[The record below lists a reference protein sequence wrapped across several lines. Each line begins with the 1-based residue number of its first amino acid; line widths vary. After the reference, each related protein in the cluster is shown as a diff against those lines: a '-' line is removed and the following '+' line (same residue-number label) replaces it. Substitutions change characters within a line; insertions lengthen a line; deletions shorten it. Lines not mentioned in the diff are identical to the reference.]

1 MIHLTQRKKEEM
13 EDVSYSVNLL
23 NGMFFF
29 ILILSSGFTDEIL
42 NCKYQKLL
50 STNIYVKH
58 LLCLMI
64 LYYIDSTVIS
74 EQEHF
79 PMIKFRNVII
89 LYIIFIIVMRQNKNF
104 TITLFILI
112 FVIHILHEYQEYYR
126 KKNEDSKIQLKLHN
140 SILIIS
146 GITILLAV
154 VGLIINYF
162 QRKTEY
168 GKGFSSIKFILGNT
182 SCSR

>member
-1 MIHLTQRKKEEM
+1 MIHLTERKKQEM

-29 ILILSSGFTDEIL
+29 VLILSSGFTDEIL

-104 TITLFILI
+104 TITFDKIKI
-112 FVIHILHEYQEYYR
+112 FLNIGTFNLEIKTDKPSIIFQDKEIKIKSISTSLPIESIIKKFVPNYEYGSR
-126 KKNEDSKIQLKLHN
+126 REDQS
-140 SILIIS
+140 LII
-146 GITILLAV
+146 
-154 VGLIINYF
+154 
-162 QRKTEY
+162 KE
-168 GKGFSSIKFILGNT
+168 
-182 SCSR
+182 SRLS

>member
-1 MIHLTQRKKEEM
+1 
-13 EDVSYSVNLL
+13 
-23 NGMFFF
+23 MFFF
-29 ILILSSGFTDEIL
+29 VLILSSNFTDEIL

-89 LYIIFIIVMRQNKNF
+89 LYIIFIIVMRQNK
-104 TITLFILI
+104 
-112 FVIHILHEYQEYYR
+112 
-126 KKNEDSKIQLKLHN
+126 
-140 SILIIS
+140 
-146 GITILLAV
+146 ILL
-154 VGLIINYF
+154 
-162 QRKTEY
+162 
-168 GKGFSSIKFILGNT
+168 
-182 SCSR
+182 